1 MGYREKS
8 PMDILKF
15 SQKSDLD
22 NKLKI
27 DISNVDPLNFLRM
40 QVINYIQIIK

>member
-1 MGYREKS
+1 
-8 PMDILKF
+8 MDILRF

-27 DISNVDPLNFLRM
+27 DISNVDPLNFLKM
-40 QVINYIQIIK
+40 QVIKKLKKNIKIKKIN